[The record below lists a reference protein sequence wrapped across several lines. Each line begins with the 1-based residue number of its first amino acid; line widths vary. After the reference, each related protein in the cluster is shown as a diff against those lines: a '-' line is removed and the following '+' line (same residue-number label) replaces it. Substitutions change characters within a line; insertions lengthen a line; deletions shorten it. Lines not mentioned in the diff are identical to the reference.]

1 MRSGVQV
8 RNANVLERR
17 DDLISARAA
26 SIVCFVAGLWFFLS
40 PWAYYGVSNDPNAWN
55 AWLVGAIIVAFSIAR
70 TCGPTHAIGFSY
82 VNAVLGVW
90 IFISPFVIGYTSDIP
105 HVVNSLAVGIF
116 VTTFSIVSVRSIRNL
131 VRGTSL

>member
-1 MRSGVQV
+1 MRSGEQV
-8 RNANVLERR
+8 RNTNVLERR

-55 AWLVGAIIVAFSIAR
+55 AWLVGAIVVAFSIAR
-70 TCGPTHAIGFSY
+70 ACGPTHVTGFSY

-90 IFISPFVIGYTSDIP
+90 IFLSPFVIGYTSDIP

-131 VRGTSL
+131 VKGTSL